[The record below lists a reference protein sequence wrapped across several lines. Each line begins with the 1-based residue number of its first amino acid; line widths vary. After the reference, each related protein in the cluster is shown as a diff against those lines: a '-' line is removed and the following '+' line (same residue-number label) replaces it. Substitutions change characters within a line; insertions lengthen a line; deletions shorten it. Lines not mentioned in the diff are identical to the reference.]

1 MTLLDRIKE
10 LCKKRS
16 ISVKMLEE
24 NLNFPSN
31 TIYQWKKRTPGIDKL
46 QKVADYFGVSLDYL
60 LGRTTVMSISQNPAL
75 DTIAAHIDPG
85 ASTEELE
92 EIIAYIEEKRK
103 EHSKKETIDL
113 VDIAARKDKEI
124 ANFVKANP
132 DFRYEVELEETA
144 IDEEEAVRSVKTF
157 ISIYKQNRL

>member
-85 ASTEELE
+85 ASAEELE

-103 EHSKKETIDL
+103 EHSKKETINL

-124 ANFVKANP
+124 ADFVKANP

>member
-46 QKVADYFGVSLDYL
+46 QTVADYFDVSLDYL
-60 LGRTTVMSISQNPAL
+60 LGRTTVMSIPQNSAL

-113 VDIAARKDKEI
+113 VDIAAKKDKEI
-124 ANFVKANP
+124 ANFVKENP
-132 DFRYEVELEETA
+132 DFRYEVEGPVT
-144 IDEEEAVRSVKTF
+144 DEEEAVRSVKTF

>member
-103 EHSKKETIDL
+103 EHSKKETINL

-124 ANFVKANP
+124 ADFVKANP

>member
-103 EHSKKETIDL
+103 KHSKKETINL
-113 VDIAARKDKEI
+113 VDIAAKKDKEI
-124 ANFVKANP
+124 ADFVKSNP
-132 DFRYEVELEETA
+132 DFRYEIERERAA

>member
-124 ANFVKANP
+124 ADFVKANP

>member
-10 LCKKRS
+10 LCKKHS

-46 QKVADYFGVSLDYL
+46 QKVADYFDVSLDYL
-60 LGRTTVMSISQNPAL
+60 LGRTSVVSIPKENSVL

-85 ASTEELE
+85 ASTKELE
-92 EIIAYIEEKRK
+92 EIIAYIEEKQK
-103 EHSKKETIDL
+103 EQLNKKTINL
-113 VDIAARKDKEI
+113 VDIAAKKDKEI
-124 ANFVKANP
+124 ANFVKENP
-132 DFRYEVELEETA
+132 DFRYEVEGPV
-144 IDEEEAVRSVKTF
+144 IDEEEAIHSVKTF
-157 ISIYKQNRL
+157 INIYKQNKL

>member
-1 MTLLDRIKE
+1 MTLLERIKE

-31 TIYQWKKRTPGIDKL
+31 TIYQWKKRTPGVDKL
-46 QKVADYFGVSLDYL
+46 QKVADYFNVSVDYL
-60 LGRTTVMSISQNPAL
+60 LGRTAVISIPQENPAL

-103 EHSKKETIDL
+103 EHSKKEAIDL
-113 VDIAARKDKEI
+113 VQIAAREDKEI
-124 ANFVKANP
+124 AKFVEDNP
-132 DFRYEVELEETA
+132 DFKYEV
-144 IDEEEAVRSVKTF
+144 DKQVSDEEAVRSVKSF
-157 ISIYKQNRL
+157 IEIYKQNNL

>member
-31 TIYQWKKRTPGIDKL
+31 TVYQWKKRTPGIDKL
-46 QKVADYFGVSLDYL
+46 QKVADYFNVSVDYL
-60 LGRTTVMSISQNPAL
+60 LGRTTVMSISQNSAL

-103 EHSKKETIDL
+103 EHSKKEAIDL
-113 VDIAARKDKEI
+113 VQIAAREDKEI
-124 ANFVKANP
+124 AKFVEDNP
-132 DFRYEVELEETA
+132 DFKYEV
-144 IDEEEAVRSVKTF
+144 DKQVPVEEAVRSVKNF
-157 ISIYKQNRL
+157 IEIYKQNSL